1 MRARLRPLAM
11 ILVCGLTL
19 AAGRPAGATW
29 SIIIVD
35 PVTREVAIGSAT
47 CLTSYDLRAASPV
60 VLAGVGAAAAQSY
73 LDMTGANRLLI
84 RDQLKLGTGPA
95 QILNLLAKV
104 DPRHQWRQYGIVDI
118 KGGKVGFTGTR
129 AGSYAGHLV
138 GQVGNLHYAI
148 QGNVLTGSPVLTKA
162 EDAIKNTKGD
172 LAAKLMAA
180 MEAARGMGGDGR
192 CSCPTSAPTGCGSPP
207 ASFTKSAHIGYM
219 IVAREGD
226 QDGPCNSSVGCAA
239 GTYYLNLNVAFKGW
253 SAPDPVTQLWSQ
265 FGAWR
270 VSWVGRPDHFLS
282 TVTFHPLGI
291 PADGKSKTSATLVLR
306 DWQGGQ
312 LSLGGATVTVS
323 ADPSSTA
330 PVHIGKVLDLG
341 KGTYSFPVTAGTT
354 PGLAVFRIEVDD
366 GRGKVL
372 LAPRSI
378 LTVSKPPLY
387 AVPTTL
393 SAAPGGTVNFELF
406 PGPAF
411 AGRPYYL
418 LASAS
423 GSAPGIPLPSLTL
436 PLNPDPLFYLS
447 YYLMNSPILPGAA
460 GKLDGSGRA
469 SARLVAGPG
478 LLVPFVNGSL
488 TFAYGVLNPIDFA
501 SNPVAIAIRP

>member
-1 MRARLRPLAM
+1 M

-19 AAGRPAGATW
+19 AASRTASATW

-47 CLTSYDLRAASPV
+47 CLSGYDLRAGSPV
-60 VLAGVGAAAAQSY
+60 VLAAVGAAAAQSY
-73 LDMTGANRLLI
+73 LDVSGANRLLI

-95 QILNLLAKV
+95 QILNLLAKA
-104 DPRHQWRQYGIVDI
+104 DPRHQWRQYGIVDV
-118 KGGKVGFTGTR
+118 KGGKVGFTGSR
-129 AGSYAGHLV
+129 AGAYAHHLV

-162 EDAIKNTKGD
+162 EEAIKTTKGD
-172 LAAKLMAA
+172 LAEKLMAA

-192 CSCPTSAPTGCGSPP
+192 CSCSPSNPTGCGSPP

-226 QDGPCNSSVGCAA
+226 QDGPCNAGVGCAA
-239 GTYYLNLNVAFKGW
+239 GVYFLNLNIAFKGW
-253 SAPDPVTQLWSQ
+253 SAPDPVFQLRSQ

-270 VSWVGRPDHFLS
+270 VTWLGRPDHLLS
-282 TVTFHPLGI
+282 TVTFHPPGI
-291 PADGKSKTSATLVLR
+291 PADGKSITSATLVLR
-306 DWQGGQ
+306 DWQGTQ
-312 LSLGGATVTVS
+312 LSGGGAKVTVS

-330 PVHIGKVLDLG
+330 PVQIGKVLDLG
-341 KGTYSFPVTAGTT
+341 KGTYTFPVTAGTT

-378 LTVSKPPLY
+378 LTVSKPPLF
-387 AVPTTL
+387 ASPTAL
-393 SAAPGGTVNFELF
+393 SAAAGGTVNFDLF

-411 AGRPYYL
+411 AGRPFYL

-423 GSAPGIPLPSLTL
+423 GSVPGIPLPGLTL
-436 PLNPDPLFYLS
+436 PLNPDPLFFLS
-447 YYLMNSPILPGAA
+447 FSLMNSPILPGAA
-460 GKLDGSGRA
+460 GKFDASGRA
-469 SARLVAGPG
+469 SARLVVTPG
-478 LLVPFVNGSL
+478 LLLPYASGSL
-488 TFAYGVLNPIDFA
+488 TFAYGVLNPIDFV
-501 SNPVAIAIRP
+501 SNPVVIAIHP